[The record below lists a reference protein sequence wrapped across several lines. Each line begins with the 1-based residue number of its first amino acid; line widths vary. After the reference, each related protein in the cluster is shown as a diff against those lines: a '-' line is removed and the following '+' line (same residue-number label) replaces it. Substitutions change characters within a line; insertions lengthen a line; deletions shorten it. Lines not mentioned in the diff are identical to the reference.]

1 MENEIE
7 KLKKEYL
14 NTPVPQFFADKGFD
28 NVIERIGGDYG
39 QKRFYFSRYA
49 MIAVVVIVVSLIGF
63 TGVTFASK
71 PNTSL
76 YPIKIAAQ
84 KAIANTLHVTPEKV
98 ESSINKIL
106 DIKSSTVPFPTI
118 IVLPSIKPKLPVK
131 SNTKERE
138 EKEIKE
144 EDIKTEE
151 NTRGQLNIQ
160 RSDSEDVR
168 GASTIQVQIQV
179 PQNSQEK
186 VSGSFGNISP
196 SKGNGSSS
204 EKTGESHKQEEN

>member
-1 MENEIE
+1 MEKEID

-14 NTPVPQFFADKGFD
+14 NMPVPQFFADKGFD
-28 NVIERIGGDYG
+28 DVMERIGGDYG

-49 MIAVVVIVVSLIGF
+49 MIAVAVILVSLIGF
-63 TGVTFASK
+63 TGITFASK

-84 KAIANTLHVTPEKV
+84 KAIANTLHITPEKV

-106 DIKSSTVPFPTI
+106 DIKPSSAPLPTNN
-118 IVLPSIKPKLPVK
+118 VLPSLKPKLPVK
-131 SNTKERE
+131 SNIKELE

-151 NTRGQLNIQ
+151 NMRGQLNIE
-160 RSDSEDVR
+160 RSNNEDVK
-168 GASTIQVQIQV
+168 GVSTIQVQIQS
-179 PQNSQEK
+179 PNNFKNKASGASENS
-186 VSGSFGNISP
+186 SS
-196 SKGNGSSS
+196 SKENNRSS
-204 EKTGESHKQEEN
+204 EKASETNHE